1 MSAPARDALL
11 ALADAALLAQC
22 QVDRMRGSG
31 PGGQKRNKTESSV
44 RVRHAAT
51 GLFALSGESRS
62 QHENK
67 ARALRRLRERIA
79 FDLREPVELE
89 GYGTPPALAALLE
102 QEQVRKSEKWLR
114 SEEYL
119 RAVGH
124 LVDLY
129 QAVGC
134 SLPDAAQRLAVPQG
148 RLDRIV
154 RVDPRLGRKLGEL
167 KNAFRGRSPLD

>member
-1 MSAPARDALL
+1 MPARDALL
-11 ALADAALLAQC
+11 ALADPALLAQC
-22 QVDRMRGSG
+22 QVDRLRGSG

-44 RVRHAAT
+44 RLRHLAS
-51 GLFALSGESRS
+51 GLSALAGESRS

-79 FDLREPVELE
+79 FDLREPIDLDD
-89 GYGTPPALAALLE
+89 YQPPPALVALLE
-102 QEQVRKSEKWLR
+102 QDPVRSSEKWLR
-114 SEEYL
+114 SPEYL

-134 SLPDAAQRLAVPQG
+134 SLPDVARRLGVPGG
-148 RLDRIV
+148 RLDKIARA
-154 RVDPRLGRKLGEL
+154 DDRLMRKLGEL
-167 KNAFRGRSPLD
+167 RNAQRTRPVI

>member
-1 MSAPARDALL
+1 MAARDLL
-11 ALADAALLAQC
+11 LGLGDPALLAQC
-22 QVDRMRGSG
+22 EVDRLRGSG

-44 RVRHAAT
+44 RLRHPAT
-51 GLFALSGESRS
+51 GLSALAGESRS

-79 FDLREPVELE
+79 FDLREPVELDD
-89 GYGTPPALAALLE
+89 YQPPPPLAALLE
-102 QEQVRKSEKWLR
+102 QPEVRRSERWLR
-114 SEEYL
+114 SAEYL

-134 SLPDAAQRLAVPQG
+134 SLPEAARRLAIAG
-148 RLDRIV
+148 ARLEKVARADDR
-154 RVDPRLGRKLGEL
+154 LMRKLGEL
-167 KNAFRGRSPLD
+167 RTAQRGRSPI